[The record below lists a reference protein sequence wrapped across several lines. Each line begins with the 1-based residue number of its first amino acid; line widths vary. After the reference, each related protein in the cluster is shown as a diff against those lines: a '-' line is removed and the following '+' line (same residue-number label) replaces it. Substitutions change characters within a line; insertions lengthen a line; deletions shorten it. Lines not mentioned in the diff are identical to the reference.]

1 MTEGSGFNL
10 IVYHIAVSQLPYH
23 NCLILMIF
31 FKAPN
36 QVNVNRDMFEMVPA
50 SNDRVR

>member
-1 MTEGSGFNL
+1 MAEGSGLKLMN
-10 IVYHIAVSQLPYH
+10 ITIAQS
-23 NCLILMIF
+23 F
-31 FKAPN
+31 FFIAPN